1 MTDEQKYRLKP
12 AAGRIAVKI
21 ENYESKAGL
30 VLVGDSHNPKPTV
43 GTVTE
48 VCDEYTIG
56 DDDPDEDP
64 YEPLYKVGDVVIFG
78 KFTGSKVQVGRDTYV
93 LLRESEILAR
103 LIPDEQGVEAR
114 DVRISPVGVIDVD

>member
-1 MTDEQKYRLKP
+1 MPDEKFRLKP
-12 AAGRIAVKI
+12 AAGRVAIKV

-43 GTVTE
+43 GTVSE
-48 VCDEYTIG
+48 VCDEYTVG
-56 DDDPDEDP
+56 DDPDEDP
-64 YEPLYKVGDVVIFG
+64 YEALYKVGDVVIFG
-78 KFTGSKVQVGRDTYV
+78 KFTGTKIQVGRDTYI

-114 DVRISPVGVIDVD
+114 DVRIAPGVADD